1 MILQVSTKEAM
12 TAQCSA
18 PPSDP
23 ANNAFLRP
31 SLMPRIDRSTV
42 LFDAAVINEARQALP
57 TCTLQMKRVLMSD
70 SRKSLARASSL
81 SAIEWLDRLSERYAR
96 IPRTPPWR
104 MSAKVI
110 FLGAPYRMK
119 TTKSCVIEIL
129 IWFQRPRTVQ
139 VWASGHFERSS
150 P

>member
-1 MILQVSTKEAM
+1 MLGATVGSREH
-12 TAQCSA
+12 
-18 PPSDP
+18 
-23 ANNAFLRP
+23 AFLRP

-42 LFDAAVINEARQALP
+42 LFDAAVMNEARQALP

-70 SRKSLARASSL
+70 SRKSLARAASL

-110 FLGAPYRMK
+110 SLGAPCRMK
-119 TTKSCVIEIL
+119 T
-129 IWFQRPRTVQ
+129 
-139 VWASGHFERSS
+139 RSRVS
-150 P
+150 LKY